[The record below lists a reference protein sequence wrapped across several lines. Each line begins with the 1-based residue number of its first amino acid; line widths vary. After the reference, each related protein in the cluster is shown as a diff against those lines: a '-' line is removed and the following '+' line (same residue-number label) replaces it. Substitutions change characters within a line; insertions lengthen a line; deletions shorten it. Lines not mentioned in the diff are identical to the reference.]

1 MGNVIDFDAFRAEQ
15 TDNKSAVAETT
26 VRVGGVDYPLAP
38 SLPAIIVLDVI
49 RLKDKF
55 TSPKT
60 GQIED
65 IEVPVEMAHN
75 MGAAMFGE
83 DAWKEILTKHQVG
96 IEHIPDLLRMALG
109 AYVDDPKALAQ
120 IFKMSESP
128 SDSSSSGPSS
138 SQTSSESIDS
148 TS

>member
-1 MGNVIDFDAFRAEQ
+1 VGNVIDFDAFRAEQ
-15 TDNKSAVAETT
+15 TDNKQVIAETT
-26 VRVGGVDYPLAP
+26 VRIGGVDYPLAS

-55 TSPKT
+55 TAPKNGT
-60 GQIED
+60 IED

-96 IEHIPDLLRMALG
+96 IEQVPDLLRMALS

-120 IFKMSESP
+120 IFKMSELP
-128 SDSSSSGPSS
+128 SDSSSSGLSS
-138 SQTSSESIDS
+138 SPTSSESTDS
-148 TS
+148 IS